1 MNLTLLIDMNLP
13 PAWVERFARE
23 GWTAVHWSE
32 VGDARATDAMVM
44 EHARTH
50 GQVVFT
56 HDLDFGAILANTTA
70 NGPSVIQVRAQN
82 VTPESLGDLVVAV
95 IRDHAQSLE
104 AGALVT
110 VNESTMR
117 VRVLPMG
124 MR

>member
-44 EHARTH
+44 ERARTH

-56 HDLDFGAILANTTA
+56 HDLDFGAILANRKAT
-70 NGPSVIQVRAQN
+70 GPSVIQVRAQN
-82 VTPESLGDLVVAV
+82 VTPESLGDLVVAA

-104 AGALVT
+104 AGALIT
-110 VNESTMR
+110 IDESTMR
-117 VRVLPMG
+117 VRVLPINEH
-124 MR
+124 